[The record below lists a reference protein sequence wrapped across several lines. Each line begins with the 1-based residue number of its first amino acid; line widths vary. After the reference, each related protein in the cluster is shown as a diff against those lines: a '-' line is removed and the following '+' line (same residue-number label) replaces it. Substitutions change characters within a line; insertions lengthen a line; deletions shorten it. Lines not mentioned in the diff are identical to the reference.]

1 MTPEGKVV
9 AFLVRRCK
17 ELGLHQR
24 KLAYEGRRGAPDRLI
39 VGFDCFA
46 MIEVKAPGQKPRREQ
61 VREIEVLRNGGIP
74 VYVCDSTDAVE
85 GILLDLRERTDTNRL
100 FALREGP
107 QW

>member
-39 VGFDCFA
+39 VGFECFA

-74 VYVCDSTDAVE
+74 VYVCDCTESVE
-85 GILLDLRERTDTNRL
+85 GILEDLRERSDINRINIL
-100 FALREGP
+100 GEGP